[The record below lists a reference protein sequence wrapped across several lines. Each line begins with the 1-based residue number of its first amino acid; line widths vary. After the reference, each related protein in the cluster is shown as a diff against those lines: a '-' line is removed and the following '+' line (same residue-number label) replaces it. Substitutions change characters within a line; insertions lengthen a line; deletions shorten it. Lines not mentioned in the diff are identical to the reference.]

1 MSDPR
6 GPESTEQKLVD
17 YLKRVTADL
26 HRTKARLQ
34 EIEAQEHEPIAIVAM
49 SCRFPGG
56 VATPEQLWEMVAG
69 GRDGI
74 SPFPADRG
82 WDLDA
87 LYDPTGERPDSVYVR
102 ESGFLHSA
110 PEFDPGFFGISP
122 REALAMD
129 PQQRLLLET
138 SWEAIER
145 AGIDPDSL
153 RGSKTGVYAG
163 LMYHDYANRPED
175 APAEVAGYLLTG
187 NLGSVVS
194 GRVAYTFGLEGPAV
208 TVDTACSSS
217 LVALH
222 LAVQSLRKGEC
233 TLALAG
239 GAAVMSTPNSFVE
252 FSRQR
257 GLAPDGRCKSF
268 AAGADGTSWSEGA
281 GMLLLER
288 LSDAQRNGHPIL
300 AVVRGTAV
308 NQDGASNGLTAPNGL
323 AQEAVIRD
331 ALADAQLAPSEVD
344 AVEAHGTGTKLGDPI
359 EAQALLATYGQDRPN
374 PLLLGSFKSNV
385 GHTQA
390 AAGVGGIIKMVMAM
404 RHGLLPKTL
413 HVDEP
418 SPHVDW
424 SAGSVALL
432 TEAQPWPETDGPHR
446 AGVSS
451 FGISGT
457 NAHTII
463 EAAPPVETEVVT
475 PAQVLETVPLALSA
489 KTPEALRA
497 QAAQLV
503 SFVDG
508 NPATLLDL
516 GFSLANRAGFE
527 HRAVL
532 AATGLTEA
540 RDALAAFAEGLDAP
554 GVHTGAVTPGK
565 LAVLFTGQG
574 SQRLA
579 MGRELAETFSVFAA
593 AFDAV
598 AAELDQH
605 LARPLRAVLDAEE
618 LHQTEFTQPALFA
631 IEVAL
636 FRLYESWGV
645 RPDFVAG
652 HSIGELA
659 AAHVAGVLTLADAAK
674 LVAAR
679 GRLMQALPGG
689 GAMIAVQATEDEV
702 RPLLAGREAELSIA
716 ALNGP
721 NATVIAGD
729 ETAATEVA
737 NLLAGQGRK
746 TRRLTVSHAFHSPH
760 MDGMLAEF
768 RTVAESVHYAP
779 ARIPVVSNVTGTIAG
794 AELGSAEYWVQHVRG
809 AVRFADGVRTL
820 AEAGVSTFLE
830 LGPDG
835 VLAGMGQDS
844 APTATFLSALRK
856 DRPEAAAAITA
867 LGRLFT
873 RGVKIDWTALFD
885 GGQRLDLPTYA
896 FQRERFWLELTPRN
910 QVRSLADDWR
920 YRINWKSASTVDS
933 ALTGTWLLVGDAR
946 PELVAALTAAGAE
959 VREIADAA
967 GAINI
972 AGVLDLAGV
981 LALGD
986 VHEARTLVRG
996 LGDARCPAPLWCL
1009 TQGAVAVNGE
1019 DLPNPDQAQ
1028 VWGLGLVAA
1037 LEHPE
1042 RWGGLIDLPADLDE
1056 RSLSRLAGALT
1067 GTEDQLALRPSG
1079 TYLRRLAH
1087 DGSVAPQRSWRPR
1100 GTVLV
1105 TGGTGALG
1113 ARVAKWLAHN
1123 GAEHLLLT
1131 SRRGLDAPGA
1141 TELAA
1146 DLDALGV
1153 TVTIAACDA
1162 ADREAVAALLAAHP
1176 VNAVIHTAGVL
1187 DDGLLS
1193 SLTPERLDTVLRPKV
1208 AAARN
1213 LHELTGELDAFV
1225 LFSSIT
1231 GQIGTAGQAN
1241 YAAANAYLDALAQ
1254 HRRAQ
1259 GLPATSIGWGPWA
1272 DGGMADAAVGERLRR
1287 AGLPPMAADTAML
1300 ALQGALDRD
1309 DTVIA
1314 VADLDWELFAPAF
1327 TAVRP
1332 SRLISDIPELHRRKA
1347 VAAPAAAQPESALAA
1362 KLAKTPVAQRH
1373 AFLLEQIR
1381 TSVAAV
1387 LGHAGAEA
1395 VDPERAFRE
1404 AGFDS
1409 LAAVEL
1415 RNRLATA
1422 TGLSLPTTLVFDYPT
1437 PLALTD
1443 FLLEE
1448 LLGAVTEIAEVVT
1461 STVDDEPIAIVGMA
1475 CRFPGGVMSPED
1487 YWRLLTEG
1495 ADVLTGLP
1503 GDRGWDPDL
1512 YDPDPDRPGK
1522 SYAREGGFLDTATDF
1537 DAAFFGISPR
1547 EALAMDPQQR
1557 LLLETSWEAF
1567 ERAGIDPA
1575 TVRGSK
1581 AGVFVGTNG
1590 QDYAGLLSTA
1600 PEGVEGYLGTGNAA
1614 SVISGRISYTFGL
1627 EGPAVTVDTACS
1639 ASLVALHWAVQA
1651 LRRGDVGMAL
1661 AGGVTVMSTPGVFVE
1676 FSRQRGLA
1684 PDGRCKAFA
1693 AAADGTGWGEGAGM
1707 LLVERLS
1714 DAQRNGHPVL
1724 AVIRGSAVNQD
1735 GASNGL
1741 TAPNGP
1747 AQQRVIRAAL
1757 ADAGLSTSDVDV
1769 VEAHGTGTKLGDPIE
1784 AQALLATYGQERTHP
1799 LLLGSVKS
1807 NIGHTQAA
1815 AGVAGLI
1822 KMVLALQHGIAP
1834 KTLHVDE
1841 PSPHVDWSAGAVS
1854 VLSEQVDWPRT
1865 GRARRAAVSAF
1876 GISGTNAHTILE
1888 QAPESVPVP
1897 SKPVAPAV
1905 LPLALSARS
1914 ETALRAQAAA
1924 LQPLT
1929 SADQLD
1935 LAYSLLTSRATH
1947 NRRAVLVAE
1956 DPAAALAALA
1966 EGRSAAGV
1974 VLGSPVAGK
1983 TAFLFSGQGSQ
1994 RLDMGRE
2001 LAGAFP
2007 VFADAFGTVCAELDR
2022 HLARPVGEILDS
2034 AELHQTEF
2042 TQPALFAIEVA
2053 LFRLYESWGVRP
2065 DFVAGHSIGELAA
2078 AHVAGVLSLRDAAK
2092 LVAARGRLMQAL
2104 PTGGAMLAVQATE
2117 DEVRPLLDGLAV
2129 DIAAINGPTSVVVSG
2144 AEAAVTDLVARL
2156 GERKSKRLT
2165 VSHAFHSALMEPML
2179 AEFRTVADSVAFGAA
2194 EIPVVSNV
2202 TGAIAGAELGTAD
2215 YWVRH
2220 VREAVRFADGVR
2232 TLGEQGVR
2240 TFVELGPGGVLSGM
2254 GQECLAEAAFVP
2266 ALRGDRPEPLAAVGA
2281 LAELHVRGVAVDWTG
2296 YFAGSG
2302 ARRIELPTYAFQ
2314 RERFWL
2320 EAGRTEVTEADQVEA
2335 EFWAAVDKA
2344 ELTELASVL
2353 DVDAAPL
2360 REVLPALAAWRKRRQ
2375 TESTV
2380 DGWRYRVN
2388 WRSRTG
2394 FTGKLSGNWLL
2405 VSATPETELAEGLTR
2420 QGAQIRQLVL
2430 EPGTDRAGLAAQLS
2444 EVDGVLAVL
2453 DLAGTLTLVQALG
2466 DAGIA
2471 APLWLL
2477 TRGAVSVAK
2486 ADPVRAPEQ
2495 ALVWGLGRVAGLELS
2510 QRWGGLLDLPERL
2523 DDRAFSRIAGVLA
2536 AGTEDQVAV
2545 RSSGVHVR
2553 RLDRAPAVSRRTWKP
2568 TGTVLITGGTGG
2580 LGARVARWLA
2590 GNGAEHLVL
2599 TSRRGA
2605 DAPGATE
2612 LRAELTAL
2620 GARVTLAAC
2629 DVADRNALAALLA
2642 EHPVNAVLHTAGA
2655 VEFAALMDTTSDAVA
2670 NVVRAKVDGAR
2681 NLDELTGELDAFVV
2695 FSSIAGTWGSGH
2707 QGGYAAANAYLDAL
2721 VQHRRALG
2729 KTGTAVAWGPWDGG
2743 GMVADGSVADQLRR
2757 LGLPAMAPELA
2768 ISALQQAL
2776 DADDVTVTVAEVD
2789 WARFAPG
2796 FTAMRERPLISE
2808 IPEVKL
2814 LLAAE
2819 QVVAEAPVDRFA
2831 GRTAAERE
2839 RALLELVRTEVAA
2852 VLGHATTEAI
2862 EPGLAFRELGFD
2874 SLTAVELR
2882 NRLATATG
2890 LTLPTTLVFDHPNP
2904 AALARQLDVALT
2916 GDSPVEDRPTAVS
2929 IVDDEPIA
2937 IVGMACRFPG
2947 GVDSPEALWRLVD
2960 GGVDAITTFPEDRGW
2975 DLDQLL
2981 GTAGRPGLSA
2991 TDSGGFVA
2999 DATEFDAAFFGIS
3012 PREATAMDPQQ
3023 RLLLEASW
3031 TAVEHAGIDP
3041 GSLRGGQTGVF
3052 VGVSA
3057 QGYGAD
3063 LVNAGT
3069 GAEGYFLTGSAT
3081 AVASGRV
3088 SYVLGLEGPAVTVDT
3103 ACSSSLVALHLA
3115 AQSLRQGEC
3124 TLALAGGVTVM
3135 SSPAAFVEFSRQR
3148 GLSED
3153 GRCKPFAAAA
3163 DGTGWSEGVGMLLV
3177 ERLSDAQRNG
3187 HPILAVVKGS
3197 AINQDG
3203 ASNGLTAPNGPSQ
3216 QRVIRQ
3222 ALANAGLSTSDID
3235 VVEAHGTGTRLGDP
3249 IEAQAVLATYGQDR
3263 ESPLWLGSLKSNI
3276 GHTQAAAGVA
3286 GIIKMVM
3293 AMRNGVL
3300 PRTLHVDQ
3308 PSPHVDWSAGAV
3320 SLLTEAQPWPEGV
3333 RRAAVSSFGVS
3344 GTNAHTILEQA
3355 PATEPV
3361 PAGEGELPWL
3371 LSARTPQALADSAAQ
3386 LLSFVDNGVS
3396 SADLGAALAKSR
3408 GVFEHR
3414 AAVLGDRDT
3423 QLDGLRALARGD
3435 LAAELVTGSARND
3448 KLAFLFSGQ
3457 GAQRVGAGFEL
3468 YREFPVF
3475 AAAFDAVAA
3484 ELDRHLDQP
3493 VQRIA
3498 FDGGE
3503 LINET
3508 GYTQPVLFA
3517 LEVALFRLVESWG
3530 LHPDF
3535 LAGHSIGELAAAHVA
3550 GVLDL
3555 ADAAKLVAARGRL
3568 MQALPTGGAMVAV
3581 QAGEDEVLP
3590 LLAGRADLVGIA
3602 AVNGPAAVVVSGDED
3617 AVADVAD
3624 LLAAQGRKTR
3634 RLTVSHAFHSP
3645 RMAPMLAEFQ
3655 AVAAGLTYHEPVI
3668 PIVSTVT
3675 GALAGTE
3682 LTTPEYWVRHVR
3694 EAVRFL
3700 DGMRALAAAGVGVF
3714 VELGPDG
3721 VLSAMGQ
3728 DCLAEAEPVL
3738 VPVLRKDRGELA
3750 AAHTALATAH
3760 VHGHAP
3766 DWAAVF
3772 AEQGGAHVDL
3782 PSYPFQRNRYWLAA
3796 VATAD
3801 VGAAGLSDVD
3811 HPLLGAAIALPDTG
3825 GLLLTGRLSRRAQP
3839 WLADHVVHGSVVVPG
3854 TAFVELAIAAGDQVG
3869 CDRLV
3874 DLTLEA
3880 PLVLPEQGGVR
3891 VQLTVG
3897 AADETGQRTLVVH
3910 SRLDEDGADWV
3921 RHAGGLLGIGT
3932 TPAPSL
3938 SWPPAGET
3946 VAVEELYPGMSE
3958 RGLDYGPMFQ
3968 GLRAAWRDGDTVY
3981 AEVALPSPATG
3992 FGLHPAL
3999 LDAALH
4005 SLGLGVLPEGGWLP
4019 FAWDG
4024 VTLHGSGASALRVKV
4039 TPAGRETVRIE
4050 ATDTA
4055 GNPVVTVD
4063 ALTLRPVAAEQI
4075 QAAGR
4080 TSKDLFRLD
4089 WAPVA
4094 ATAPSGSVTLVP
4106 CPDGETGPVVH
4117 EVLALLQNWLA
4128 EKSEEQRLVLV
4139 TRIGDLAGAAAA
4151 GLVRSAESEN
4161 PGRFQVIETDG
4172 SAELYADEPWLRI
4185 QDGKLFAARLAKA
4198 VAGGAAPQWDPERSV
4213 LITGASGSL
4222 GSLLARH
4229 VVVEHGVRDLVLAS
4243 RRGLDAPGAAELR
4256 DELITLGANVTVRAC
4271 DVADRDAVAE
4281 LIAAHPLTAVI
4292 HTAGVLDDGV
4302 LTALTPARVDAV
4314 LRPKVEAARHLA
4326 ELTGPEVDL
4335 VLFSSASATL
4345 GQAGQGSYAA
4355 ANAYLDALA
4364 QQRREQ
4370 GKPGVSLAWGPWAG
4384 GGMAAGLAEA
4394 DKQRMARTGVTPLTS
4409 ELGLHLFDAART
4421 VEAATV
4427 VPMRWDTTVFQ
4438 GEAPALLRGLV
4449 RTPVRRTLEAVSA
4462 TATTGPSLRD
4472 RLATASAVERGR
4484 VLLDLVRTH
4493 TAAVL
4498 GHSAADAVDAGRGF
4512 LELGFDSLT
4521 AVELRNRLN
4530 AASGLRLPATLIF
4543 DYPSPKAL
4551 AQHLDEELAPVSGGV
4566 TEGAPA
4572 PVLAELDRLAAALE
4586 ALPADEATR
4595 TKATARLQAV
4605 LAKWNE
4611 TPGVDQHADNA
4622 LETATADEL
4631 FDVLDRELGLL

>member
-1 MSDPR
+1 MS
-6 GPESTEQKLVD
+6 ESTEQKLVD

-26 HRTKARLQ
+26 HRTRARLQ

-56 VATPEQLWEMVAG
+56 VATPEQLWDMVAG

-102 ESGFLHSA
+102 ESGFLHEA
-110 PEFDPGFFGISP
+110 AEFDPGFFGISP

-138 SWEAIER
+138 SWEAFER
-145 AGIDPDSL
+145 AGIDPESL
-153 RGSKTGVYAG
+153 RGTKTGVYAG
-163 LMYHDYANRPED
+163 LMYHDYANRPEE
-175 APAEVAGYLLTG
+175 APAEVSGYLLTG

-268 AAGADGTSWSEGA
+268 AAAADGTSWSEGA

-300 AVVRGTAV
+300 AVVRGSAV

-331 ALADAQLAPSEVD
+331 ALADAQLTPSEVD

-359 EAQALLATYGQDRPN
+359 EAQALLATYGQEREN

-390 AAGVGGIIKMVMAM
+390 AAGVGGVIKMVMAM
-404 RHGLLPKTL
+404 RHGVLPKTL

-432 TEAQPWPETDGPHR
+432 TEPQPWPETGNPHR
-446 AGVSS
+446 AGISS

-463 EAAPPVETEVVT
+463 EAAPPMEAPV
-475 PAQVLETVPLALSA
+475 AVLEDRGATVPLALSA

-508 NPATLLDL
+508 DSASLLDL
-516 GFSLANRAGFE
+516 GFSLANRPAFE

-579 MGRELAETFSVFAA
+579 MGRELVETFPAFAA

-689 GAMIAVQATEDEV
+689 GAMIAVQATEEEV
-702 RPLLAGREAELSIA
+702 APLLAGLAVDIA
-716 ALNGP
+716 AINGP
-721 NATVIAGD
+721 NALVIAGD
-729 ETAATEVA
+729 EDAAGEVA
-737 NLLAGQGRK
+737 AGLEVKGRK
-746 TRRLTVSHAFHSPH
+746 VKRLRVSHAFHSPH

-768 RTVAESVHYAP
+768 RSVAESVSYAP
-779 ARIPVVSNVTGTIAG
+779 ARIPVVSNVTGAVAG
-794 AELGSAEYWVQHVRG
+794 EELGTAEYWVRHVRG
-809 AVRFADGVRTL
+809 AVRFADGVRAL
-820 AEAGVSTFLE
+820 AETGVATFLE

-835 VLAGMGQDS
+835 VLSAMGPES
-844 APTATFLSALRK
+844 APGAAFLSALRK
-856 DRPEAAAAITA
+856 DRPEAAAAVTA

-873 RGVKIDWTALFD
+873 RGVRVDWTALFE
-885 GGQRLDLPTYA
+885 GGRRIELPTYA
-896 FQRERFWLELTPRN
+896 FQRERFWLELSPKAP
-910 QVRSLADDWR
+910 VRSVADGWR
-920 YRINWKSASTVDS
+920 YRINWQPKSTVDTS
-933 ALTGTWLLVGDAR
+933 LTGTWLVVGAAQ
-946 PELVAALTAAGAE
+946 PELVGALTAAGAE

-967 GAINI
+967 GAVNV

-981 LALGD
+981 LSVGD
-986 VHEARTLVRG
+986 VHQALALVRG

-1009 TQGAVAVNGE
+1009 TQGAVSVGGE
-1019 DLPNPDQAQ
+1019 QLPNPEQAQ

-1042 RWGGLIDLPADLDE
+1042 RWGGLIDLPAELDE

-1067 GTEDQLALRPSG
+1067 GAEDQLALRPSG
-1079 TYLRRLAH
+1079 SYVRRFAH
-1087 DGSVAPQRSWRPR
+1087 ADSVAPRRSWRPR

-1113 ARVAKWLAHN
+1113 ARVARWLARN
-1123 GAEHLLLT
+1123 GAEHLVLT
-1131 SRRGLDAPGA
+1131 SRRGADAPGA

-1146 DLDALGV
+1146 DLAALGV
-1153 TVTIAACDA
+1153 TVTLAACDA
-1162 ADREAVAALLAAHP
+1162 ADREAVAALLAEHP

-1187 DDGLLS
+1187 DDGLIS
-1193 SLTPERLDTVLRPKV
+1193 SLTPDRLDTVLRPKV
-1208 AAARN
+1208 DAARN

-1225 LFSSIT
+1225 LFSSVT
-1231 GQIGTAGQAN
+1231 GMVGTAGQAN
-1241 YAAANAYLDALAQ
+1241 YAAANAYLEALAE

-1259 GLPATSIGWGPWA
+1259 GQPATSIGWGPWA
-1272 DGGMADAAVGERLRR
+1272 DGGMADAAIGERLRR
-1287 AGLPPMAADTAML
+1287 AGLPPMAADTAIE
-1300 ALQGALDRD
+1300 ALQGVLDRD
-1309 DTVIA
+1309 DTV
-1314 VADLDWELFAPAF
+1314 VAIVDVDWELFGPAF
-1327 TAVRP
+1327 TAARP

-1347 VAAPAAAQPESALAA
+1347 VAAPAAPQADSALAA
-1362 KLAKTPVAQRH
+1362 KLGKLPVAQRH
-1373 AFLLEQIR
+1373 GFLLEQVR

-1395 VDPERAFRE
+1395 VEPEKAFRE

-1409 LAAVEL
+1409 LTAVEL

-1422 TGLSLPTTLVFDYPT
+1422 TGLTLPTTLVFDYPT

-1448 LLGAVTEIAEVVT
+1448 LLGAVTEAAAVT
-1461 STVDDEPIAIVGMA
+1461 VSTVDDEPIAIVGMA

-1495 ADVLTGLP
+1495 ADVLTDLP
-1503 GDRGWDPDL
+1503 TDRGWDPDL

-1567 ERAGIDPA
+1567 EHAGIDPA
-1575 TVRGSK
+1575 SVRGSK

-1693 AAADGTGWGEGAGM
+1693 AAADGTGWGEGVGM
-1707 LLVERLS
+1707 VLVERLS

-1784 AQALLATYGQERTHP
+1784 AQALLATYGQDRAHP

-1815 AGVAGLI
+1815 AGIAGLI
-1822 KMVLALQHGIAP
+1822 KMVLALRHGVAP

-1854 VLSEQVDWPRT
+1854 LLSEQVAWPEV
-1865 GRARRAAVSAF
+1865 GRPRRAAVSAF

-1888 QAPESVPVP
+1888 QAPDSAATPVGGT
-1897 SKPVAPAV
+1897 APAV
-1905 LPLALSARS
+1905 LPTAISARS

-1924 LQPLT
+1924 LRPVLA
-1929 SADQLD
+1929 SANPLD
-1935 LAYSLLTSRATH
+1935 LAYSLLSSRGTH
-1947 NRRAVLVAE
+1947 NRRAVIVAE
-1956 DPAAALAALA
+1956 DPATALDALA
-1966 EGRSAAGV
+1966 EGRSAAGL

-1983 TAFLFSGQGSQ
+1983 VAFLFSGQGSQ
-1994 RLDMGRE
+1994 RLGMGRE
-2001 LAGAFP
+2001 LAAFP
-2007 VFADAFGTVCAELDR
+2007 VFAAAFDAVCDELDR
-2022 HLARPVGEILDS
+2022 HLAKPVREILDTE
-2034 AELHQTEF
+2034 ELHQTEF

-2053 LFRLYESWGVRP
+2053 LFRLFESWGVRP

-2078 AHVAGVLSLRDAAK
+2078 AHVAGVLSLADAAK

-2104 PTGGAMLAVQATE
+2104 PSGGAMLAVQATE
-2117 DEVRPLLDGLAV
+2117 EEVRPLLDGLAV
-2129 DIAAINGPTSVVVSG
+2129 DIAAVNGPASVVVSG
-2144 AEAAVTDLVARL
+2144 VEAAVTEVVARL

-2165 VSHAFHSALMEPML
+2165 VSHAFHSVLMEPML
-2179 AEFRTVADSVAFGAA
+2179 AEFRAVAEGVSFGEA

-2202 TGAIAGAELGTAD
+2202 TGAIAGAELGTAE

-2232 TLGEQGVR
+2232 ALGEQGVR
-2240 TFVELGPGGVLSGM
+2240 TFIELGPGGVLSGM

-2266 ALRGDRPEPLAAVGA
+2266 ALRADRPEPLAVAGA
-2281 LAELHVRGVAVDWTG
+2281 LAEAHVRGIAVDWAG

-2320 EAGRTEVTEADQVEA
+2320 EAGPVAVSETDRVEA

-2360 REVLPALAAWRKRRQ
+2360 REVLPALAAWRQRRK

-2388 WRSRTG
+2388 WRPKAL
-2394 FTGKLSGNWLL
+2394 TGKLSGNWLL
-2405 VSATPETELAEGLTR
+2405 VSTAPEAELAEGLAG
-2420 QGAQIRQLVL
+2420 QGARIEQLVL
-2430 EPGTDRAGLAAQLS
+2430 EPGVDRAGLAARLS

-2453 DLAGTLTLVQALG
+2453 GLAETLTLTQALG
-2466 DAGIA
+2466 DAGID

-2486 ADPVRAPEQ
+2486 ADPLRGPEQ
-2495 ALVWGLGRVAGLELS
+2495 ALVWGLGRVVGLELP

-2523 DDRAFSRIAGVLA
+2523 DERAFGRIAGVLA

-2545 RSSGVHVR
+2545 RASGTHVR
-2553 RLDRAPAVSRRTWKP
+2553 RLDRAPAASRRNWRP
-2568 TGTVLITGGTGG
+2568 TGTVLVTGGTGG

-2605 DAPGATE
+2605 EAPGATE
-2612 LRAELTAL
+2612 LQDELTAL

-2629 DVADRNALAALLA
+2629 DVADREALAALLIGQ
-2642 EHPVNAVLHTAGA
+2642 PVDAVVHTAGA
-2655 VEFAALMDTTSDAVA
+2655 VEFRALMDTDQAALAEVL
-2670 NVVRAKVDGAR
+2670 RAKVDGAR
-2681 NLDELTGELDAFVV
+2681 NLDELTGDLDAFVV
-2695 FSSIAGTWGSGH
+2695 FSSIAGTWGSGG

-2721 VQHRRALG
+2721 VQRRRADG
-2729 KTGTAVAWGPWDGG
+2729 KAGTAVAWGPWDGG
-2743 GMVADGSVADQLRR
+2743 GMVADGSAADQLRR
-2757 LGLPAMAPELA
+2757 LGLPALDPELA
-2768 ISALQQAL
+2768 ISALQQAM
-2776 DADDVTVTVAEVD
+2776 DAEDVTVTVAEVD

-2819 QVVAEAPVDRFA
+2819 QVVADTPVDAFA
-2831 GRTAAERE
+2831 GRTAADRE
-2839 RALLELVRTEVAA
+2839 RALLDLVRTEVAA
-2852 VLGHATTEAI
+2852 VLGHATTEAV
-2862 EPGLAFRELGFD
+2862 EPAIAFRELGFD

-2904 AALARQLDVALT
+2904 AALARELDAQLT
-2916 GDSPVEDRPTAVS
+2916 GDTPDQQVATVS
-2929 IVDDEPIA
+2929 TVDDEAIA

-2947 GVDSPEALWRLVD
+2947 GVDSPEALWHLVD
-2960 GGVDAITTFPEDRGW
+2960 GGVDAISTFPQDRGW

-2981 GTAGRPGLSA
+2981 GTGGRPGLSA
-2991 TDSGGFVA
+2991 TDSGGFV
-2999 DATEFDAAFFGIS
+2999 DGATDFDAAFFGIS

-3031 TAVEHAGIDP
+3031 TAVERAGIDP
-3041 GSLRGGQTGVF
+3041 ASLRGGQTGVF

-3124 TLALAGGVTVM
+3124 TMALAGGVTVM

-3222 ALANAGLSTSDID
+3222 ALANAGLSTSDVD

-3249 IEAQAVLATYGQDR
+3249 IEAQAVLATYGQER
-3263 ESPLWLGSLKSNI
+3263 ETPLWLGSLKSNI

-3300 PRTLHVDQ
+3300 PRTLHVDE

-3320 SLLTEAQPWPEGV
+3320 SLLTEAQPWPEGI

-3355 PATEPV
+3355 PAEEPV
-3361 PAGEGELPWL
+3361 PASEGELPWL

-3386 LLSFVDNGVS
+3386 LLSFVDGVS
-3396 SADLGAALAKSR
+3396 SADLGAALAASR

-3414 AAVLGDRDT
+3414 AAVLGDREA

-3435 LAAELVTGSARND
+3435 LAAELVTGTNRND
-3448 KLAFLFSGQ
+3448 KLAFLFTGQ
-3457 GAQRVGAGFEL
+3457 GAQRVGAGAEL

-3475 AAAFDAVAA
+3475 AEAFDTACA
-3484 ELDRHLDQP
+3484 ELDKHLDRP
-3493 VQRIA
+3493 VLEIA

-3508 GYTQPVLFA
+3508 GCTQPVLFA

-3530 LHPDF
+3530 LRPDF

-3550 GVLDL
+3550 GVFSL

-3590 LLAGRADLVGIA
+3590 LLAGREDQVGIA
-3602 AVNGPAAVVVSGDED
+3602 AVNGPAAVVVSGDEE
-3617 AVADVAD
+3617 AVADVAE

-3645 RMAPMLAEFQ
+3645 RMAPMLAEFR
-3655 AVAAGLTYHEPVI
+3655 AVAEELDYREPVL
-3668 PIVSTVT
+3668 PMVSTVT
-3675 GALAGTE
+3675 GALAGAE
-3682 LTTPEYWVRHVR
+3682 LATAEYWVRHVR
-3694 EAVRFL
+3694 DAVRFL
-3700 DGMRALAAAGVGVF
+3700 DGMRALADAGVGVF

-3721 VLSAMGQ
+3721 VLSAMDQ

-3738 VPVLRKDRGELA
+3738 VPLLRKDRAELA

-3760 VHGHAP
+3760 VHGHSP
-3766 DWAAVF
+3766 DWATVF
-3772 AEQGGAHVDL
+3772 TGKGGARVDL
-3782 PSYPFQRNRYWLAA
+3782 PSYPFQRSRYWLDAP
-3796 VATAD
+3796 ATAD
-3801 VGAAGLSDVD
+3801 VSAAGLSDVD
-3811 HPLLGAAIALPDTG
+3811 HPLLGAAIPLPDSG
-3825 GLLLTGRLSRRAQP
+3825 GVLLTGRLSRRAQP

-3897 AADETGQRTLVVH
+3897 AEESGQRSLTVH
-3910 SRLDEDGADWV
+3910 SRLDEDDEWT
-3921 RHAGGLLGIGT
+3921 RHASGLLGTGPA
-3932 TPAPSL
+3932 TPPAL
-3938 SWPPAGET
+3938 TWPPAGES
-3946 VAVEELYPGMSE
+3946 VAVEQLYPSMSA
-3958 RGLDYGPMFQ
+3958 RGLDYGPVFQ
-3968 GLRAAWRDGDTVY
+3968 GLRAAWRDGDIVY
-3981 AEVALPSPATG
+3981 AEIALPGPAG
-3992 FGLHPAL
+3992 KFGLHPAL

-4019 FAWDG
+4019 FNWSG
-4024 VTLHGSGASALRVKV
+4024 VTLHGSGAAALRVKV
-4039 TPAGRETVRIE
+4039 TPAGRETVTIE

-4055 GNPVVTVD
+4055 GNPVVTVES
-4063 ALTLRPVAAEQI
+4063 LTLRPVAAEQI
-4075 QAAGR
+4075 QAAR
-4080 TSKDLFRLD
+4080 TQKDLFRLD
-4089 WAPVA
+4089 WIPVQA
-4094 ATAPSGSVTLVP
+4094 SARGREVTLVP
-4106 CPDGETGPVVH
+4106 CPSGETGPVVH
-4117 EVLALLQNWLA
+4117 EVLALVQNWLA
-4128 EKSEEQRLVLV
+4128 ERPEDERMVLV
-4139 TRIGDLAGAAAA
+4139 TRTGDLAGAAAA
-4151 GLVRSAESEN
+4151 GLMRSAESEN

-4172 SAELYADEPWLRI
+4172 SAELYADEPWLKI
-4185 QDGKLFAARLAKA
+4185 ENGKLFAARLAKA
-4198 VAGGAAPQWDPERSV
+4198 VTTGVAPQWDAERAV

-4229 VVVEHGVRDLVLAS
+4229 VVAEHGVRRLVLAS
-4243 RRGLDAPGAAELR
+4243 RRGLAAPGAAELR
-4256 DELITLGANVTVRAC
+4256 DELTGLGATVDVVAC
-4271 DVADRDAVAE
+4271 DVADRDAVAA
-4281 LIAAHPLTAVI
+4281 LIEAHPLTAVI

-4302 LTALTPARVDAV
+4302 VTALTPERVDAV

-4326 ELTGPEVDL
+4326 ELLDPEVDL

-4345 GQAGQGSYAA
+4345 GQAGQSSYAA

-4370 GKPGVSLAWGPWAG
+4370 GKPGVSLAWGPWG
-4384 GGMAAGLAEA
+4384 EGGMAAGLAEA

-4409 ELGLHLFDAART
+4409 ELGLLLFDAART
-4421 VEAATV
+4421 VDAATV

-4438 GEAPALLRGLV
+4438 GEAPPLLRGLV

-4462 TATTGPSLRD
+4462 TAEQGPSLRD
-4472 RLATASAVERGR
+4472 RLAGAPAAERGR

-4498 GHSAADAVDAGRGF
+4498 GHSAAEAVDATRGF

-4551 AQHLDEELAPVSGGV
+4551 AQHLDEELAPVSGGA
-4566 TEGAPA
+4566 TAGAPA

-4595 TKATARLQAV
+4595 TTVTARLQAV

-4611 TPGVDQHADNA
+4611 TPGDEQRADEA